1 MQDEL
6 TTMDD
11 AALAERVAAGDE
23 QAIAVL
29 YDRYAT
35 PAFSLALK
43 LAGDP
48 QRAADVVQRAF
59 TRVWEDARQFDAR
72 AERFAAWLLS
82 IVNYLALSPAPRP
95 VPVPVVAPRSRL
107 APWCP
112 ARLSGGRAGG
122 D

>member
-1 MQDEL
+1 MDDDL
-6 TTMDD
+6 TRLDD
-11 AALAERVAAGDE
+11 AALAQRMAAGDE
-23 QAIAVL
+23 RAVAAL

-59 TRVWEDARQFDAR
+59 ARLWADAPRFDASGAR
-72 AERFAAWLLS
+72 LGTWLLS
-82 IVNYLALSPAPRP
+82 LVNYLALAPASAPVAPPAASRPSRPARVRLCPAP
-95 VPVPVVAPRSRL
+95 VPVSHR
-107 APWCP
+107 
-112 ARLSGGRAGG
+112 

>member
-1 MQDEL
+1 MEDDL
-6 TTMDD
+6 NGLDD
-11 AALAERVAAGDE
+11 AALAQRVVQGDERAVAA
-23 QAIAVL
+23 L

-59 TRVWEDARQFDAR
+59 TRIRSEAPRFDGSGA
-72 AERFAAWLLS
+72 RFATWLLS
-82 IVNYLALSPAPRP
+82 LVNYLALAAPAPMTAPSAPRVTRAPRVRLCPAP
-95 VPVPVVAPRSRL
+95 VPVSR
-107 APWCP
+107 
-112 ARLSGGRAGG
+112 R